1 MLFHDAELSEVSIM
15 STQKI
20 EAGSGLNWI
29 TGAVQLILKNPAVFL
44 VMGLIVAA
52 IGLVP
57 ILGGLVMIVIG
68 PALYGGIV
76 YAAHEQ
82 ESGRTTE
89 IGQLF
94 RAFSEQG
101 KSGPMIMLCLPSIA
115 GAVLLFV
122 LLMIVVG
129 GALLGGGL
137 SALSSGSAEALL
149 GALGGGALILIPLAL
164 AIALVVYALQFFAIP
179 RVMLE
184 DAEPMAAMKQS
195 FLDCLGNPGAYLVF
209 VVLLMV
215 VAVVLSLILGILG
228 FIGGLLVST
237 LITPVIGC
245 GLYLAWRQIH
255 PDSGVESET
264 SDIEPTGAET
274 TGE

>member
-1 MLFHDAELSEVSIM
+1 M

-20 EAGSGLNWI
+20 EASSGLNWI
-29 TGAVQLILKNPAVFL
+29 TGAAQLVVKNAVVFL
-44 VMGLIVAA
+44 IMGLIVAA

-57 ILGGLVMIVIG
+57 ILGGLVMIIIA

-82 ESGRTTE
+82 ESGRTAE

-94 RAFSEQG
+94 RAFSEPG

-137 SALSSGSAEALL
+137 SALSSGSAESLIA
-149 GALGGGALILIPLAL
+149 ALGGGALVLIPMAL
-164 AIALVVYALQFFAIP
+164 IIALVVYALQFFAIP

-184 DAEPMAAMKQS
+184 GAEPIAAMKQS
-195 FLDCLGNPGAYLVF
+195 FSDCLGNLAAYLVF
-209 VVLLMV
+209 VVLLLV
-215 VAVVLSLILGILG
+215 IGIVLGLVLSVLG
-228 FIGGLLVST
+228 FIGGLLVTT
-237 LITPVIGC
+237 LLAPVIGC
-245 GLYLAWRQIH
+245 GLYLAWRQVY
-255 PDSGVESET
+255 PESDAGSE
-264 SDIEPTGAET
+264 SPENVAGPELDADAE
-274 TGE
+274 

>member
-1 MLFHDAELSEVSIM
+1 M
-15 STQKI
+15 SAQKI

-29 TGAVQLILKNPAVFL
+29 TGAVQLILKNPVVFL

-52 IGLVP
+52 IGWVP
-57 ILGGLVMIVIG
+57 VIGGLVMVVIG

-76 YAAHEQ
+76 HAAREQ
-82 ESGRTTE
+82 EAGRTTE

-94 RAFSEQG
+94 RAFGESG
-101 KSGPMIMLCLPSIA
+101 KTGAMIMLCLPSIA

-129 GALLGGGL
+129 GALLGGGFA
-137 SALSSGSAEALL
+137 ALTSGSAEALL

-164 AIALVVYALQFFAIP
+164 LIALVVYALQFFAIP
-179 RVMLE
+179 RVMLD
-184 DAEPMAAMKQS
+184 DAEPIAAMKQS
-195 FLDCLGNPGAYLVF
+195 FFDCLGNLGAYLVF

-215 VAVVLSLILGILG
+215 VAVVLGLVLGILG

-237 LITPVIGC
+237 LLTPVIGC
-245 GLYLAWRQIH
+245 GLYLAWRQVY
-255 PDSGVESET
+255 PESQVESET
-264 SDIEPTGAET
+264 PTVQPAEAET
-274 TGE
+274 TDE

>member
-1 MLFHDAELSEVSIM
+1 MQIHDAESSEESIM

-29 TGAVQLILKNPAVFL
+29 TGSFQLILRNPVVFL

-52 IGLVP
+52 IGIVP
-57 ILGGLVMIVIG
+57 VLGGLVIIVIG
-68 PALYGGIV
+68 PALYGGIA

-82 ESGRTTE
+82 ESGRTAE

-94 RAFSEQG
+94 RAFGEPG

-137 SALSSGSAEALL
+137 SALSSGSAEALI

-164 AIALVVYALQFFAIP
+164 VIALVVYALQFFAIP

-184 DAEPMAAMKQS
+184 GAEPMAAMKQS
-195 FLDCLGNPGAYLVF
+195 FSDCLGNLGAYLVF
-209 VVLLMV
+209 VALLMV
-215 VAVVLSLILGILG
+215 VAIILGLVFSVLG

-237 LITPVIGC
+237 LLTPVIGC
-245 GLYLAWRQIH
+245 GLYLAWRQVY
-255 PDSGVESET
+255 PEAD
-264 SDIEPTGAET
+264 TGADAPEAEAA
-274 TGE
+274 GE